1 MTLTTDAVWSDFSQ
15 RLGALIRS
23 KVADPADA
31 DDILQDV
38 FLKVHLRLDTLQD
51 ESRLAPWLY
60 QITRNAIT
68 DYYRGRRQTIELQES
83 YPAESAAD
91 QTTAERQLAGS
102 LQEMIGSL
110 PATYQEALIL
120 AEINGMSQKDVAD
133 RLDLSYSGAKSR
145 VQRGRRLLREALV
158 NCCHIELDRRGG
170 IIDYVPR
177 DQLCRQ
183 CCA

>member
-68 DYYRGRRQTIELQES
+68 DYYRSRRQTIELQES

-91 QTTAERQLAGS
+91 QTTAEQQLAGG

-120 AEINGMSQKDVAD
+120 AEINGLSQKDVAD

>member
-15 RLGALIRS
+15 RLAALIRS

-38 FLKVHLRLDTLQD
+38 FLKVHLRLDTLHD
-51 ESRLAPWLY
+51 ENRLAPWLY

-68 DYYRGRRQTIELQES
+68 DYYRGRRQTIELQET
-83 YPAESAAD
+83 YAEESTANEMA
-91 QTTAERQLAGS
+91 AERQLAGG
-102 LQEMIGSL
+102 LREMIGSL
-110 PATYQEALIL
+110 PPAYREALTL
-120 AEINGMSQKDVAD
+120 AEIDGLSQKDVAD

-158 NCCHIELDRRGG
+158 NCCHVELDRRGG